1 MLNFGERKINKIG
14 GSYMVA
20 IPISWIRSVGNNL
33 KTVKIEVNKNK
44 EIVIAAG
51 IVRQDSTD
59 RNTTQSTEIMQHG

>member
-59 RNTTQSTEIMQHG
+59 RNNTQSTEIMQHG

>member
-20 IPISWIRSVGNNL
+20 IPISWMRSVGTNL
-33 KTVKIEVNKNK
+33 KTVNIEVNKNK

-51 IVRQDSTD
+51 IIHQDSTD
-59 RNTTQSTEIMQHG
+59 CNTTQSMEIMQHE

>member
-51 IVRQDSTD
+51 IIRQDSTD